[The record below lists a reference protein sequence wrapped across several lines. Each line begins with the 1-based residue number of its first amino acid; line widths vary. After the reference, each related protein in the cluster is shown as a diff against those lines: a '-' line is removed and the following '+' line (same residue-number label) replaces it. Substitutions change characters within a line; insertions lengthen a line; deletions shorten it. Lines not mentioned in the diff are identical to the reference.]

1 MGGLESML
9 GSPTGLGAS
18 YGAPNAGL
26 LLGGGGGAV
35 LWGHLWVGGKGYGLV
50 TAGFDNSFGNV
61 SIGGGGGGFELG
73 YVLSP
78 NRRLLVIP
86 FFGAG
91 GMNRSMSVENE
102 SDMVM
107 LDATRSLAERPDGHR
122 IIAAPGETREFTAPV
137 GTIEAGI
144 RVQRLLFDGSGGFS
158 AGFELGVLSSLLEP
172 PWETEGYEVT
182 NAEGASLEGVY
193 VRLNL
198 GGGGF
203 LFR

>member
-1 MGGLESML
+1 ML

-26 LLGGGGGAV
+26 LVGGGGGAV
-35 LWGHLWVGGKGYGLV
+35 LWGHLWVGGKGFGLV
-50 TAGFDNSFGNV
+50 TSGFDNSFGKV

-78 NRRLLVIP
+78 NRHLLVIP

-91 GMNRSMSVENE
+91 GINRSMSIAND
-102 SDMVM
+102 SDVP
-107 LDATRSLAERPDGHR
+107 LIDATRSLAPDADGR
-122 IIAAPGETREFTAPV
+122 RVIAEPGQTRDFSAPL

-144 RVQRLLFDGSGGFS
+144 RVQRLLFDGAGGFS
-158 AGFELGVLSSLLEP
+158 AGFELGFLSSLLEP
-172 PWETEGYEVT
+172 PWETDGYEVT

-193 VRLNL
+193 VRLNI
-198 GGGGF
+198 GGAGF